1 MKKDNKLVIAVV
13 LAAVLLAGAA
23 MNIQAD
29 SHSAKTAAGYNMTQ
43 ILSSD
48 GTTDSL
54 MFEPVTIH
62 TSEKK
67 DLVIS
72 VSAITNI
79 VTDTRLKGEFGEE
92 DSVIIT
98 VSPKVYNVKTNDY
111 STVYPGEVTFAS
123 RIQKIEGRIVDTYL
137 QCDLDTEGN
146 PTACYYVET
155 PLWLNLT
162 LDTTNAN
169 AFNFLSP
176 NVGSGDHVITVNV
189 SITASSFSEGP
200 DGDVPQEL
208 PNKIKGIVGPRTLVV
223 NEVRLA
229 QAYAEDG
236 DILL

>member
-1 MKKDNKLVIAVV
+1 MKINNKLVVAVL
-13 LAAVLLAGAA
+13 LAAVLLVGVA
-23 MNIQAD
+23 MNTQAT
-29 SHSAKTAAGYNMTQ
+29 SYSAKTAAGYNETQ
-43 ILSSD
+43 ILSTD

-98 VSPKVYNVKTNDY
+98 VSPKVYNVKTDDY

-123 RIQKIEGRIVDTYL
+123 RIQKIDGRIVDTYL
-137 QCDLDTEGN
+137 QCDLDADGN

-176 NVGSGDHVITVNV
+176 NVGAGNHVITVDV
-189 SITASSFSEGP
+189 SITASSWSEET
-200 DGDVPQEL
+200 DGAQEL
-208 PNKIKGIVGPRTLVV
+208 PNEIKGVVGPRTLVV

-229 QAYAEDG
+229 QAYADDED
-236 DILL
+236 IEL